1 MKQTDNEKPQPINQN
16 VQSNQEAHGETYPL
30 KIPEPQGDLADRAE
44 VEIEQEIEELI
55 WRVQQK
61 LQRDQNGER
70 H

>member
-1 MKQTDNEKPQPINQN
+1 MKQTNNEKPQPINQS
-16 VQSNQEAHGETYPL
+16 VQSNQEAHGEPYPM

-61 LQRDQNGER
+61 LKRDTYGEG